1 MVSKKAPWS
10 RSLRWLRK
18 ALWRLF
24 ETTTRCTGAPLL
36 ATLRPMAAQKD
47 HLIGLLLG
55 AEEDWPQA
63 FEQILRFVGPLDV
76 DGTSTGSPAS
86 D

>member
-1 MVSKKAPWS
+1 MP
-10 RSLRWLRK
+10 
-18 ALWRLF
+18 
-24 ETTTRCTGAPLL
+24 EIT
-36 ATLRPMAAQKD
+36 D

-76 DGTSTGSPAS
+76 DGPGAPHRQ
-86 D
+86 